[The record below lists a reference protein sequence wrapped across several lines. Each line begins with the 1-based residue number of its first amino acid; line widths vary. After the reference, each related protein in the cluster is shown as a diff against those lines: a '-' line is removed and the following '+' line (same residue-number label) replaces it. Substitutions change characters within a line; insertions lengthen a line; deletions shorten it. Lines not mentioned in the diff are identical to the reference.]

1 MSNEAVLQGDARR
14 EGGVPI
20 LTLLI
25 ALIAIGLGVFAS
37 LPLFIEGHTAFNTSS
52 NLVWGLPVVAY
63 VFLALSSTGLAMVSS
78 LAMVFGWKDFY
89 PIAKRCLWLAVAI
102 LIAGFIS
109 LALELGHPF
118 RMLWAIPLNLQI
130 QSPLFWMGVWYLIA
144 LGFMI
149 VKLALLH
156 REEWSTSRS
165 HTIGIAT
172 FGSEILA
179 AVTLALV
186 FGMMAMR
193 PYWYGSFVPVYFLVT
208 AALSGVA
215 FATLVGF
222 FAHGLGTASM
232 SARMKYLMTEPM
244 PKLFAALLG
253 TVLVL
258 AVARVITGLWSN
270 QPEITLVTRHF
281 VESPWF
287 HVQLWLGMVLPLT
300 LLLMPKL
307 RVQSLVQILASVLVL
322 IGVFIGRY
330 EYIVGGQLVPLWQGT
345 WQPDLIAYTPSLTEW
360 GIVIFGVGIGL
371 LIYAV
376 GVWMFRLD
384 DAPADA
390 R

>member
-1 MSNEAVLQGDARR
+1 MSNEAVMQDAPR
-14 EGGVPI
+14 EGGFPI
-20 LTLLI
+20 VTFVV
-25 ALIAIGLGVFAS
+25 ALIAIGVGIYAS
-37 LPLFIEGHTAFNTSS
+37 LPLLAEGHSAFNTTS
-52 NLVWGLPVVAY
+52 NLAWGLPVVAY

-89 PIAKRCLWLAVAI
+89 PIAKRCLWLAVAL

-118 RMLWAIPLNLQI
+118 RMLWAIPLNLQV

-144 LGFMI
+144 LVFMV
-149 VKLALLH
+149 VKLALLQK
-156 REEWSTSRS
+156 EEWSTSASRAV
-165 HTIGIAT
+165 GIAT
-172 FGSEILA
+172 FTSEILA

-215 FATLVGF
+215 FATLFAF
-222 FAHGLGTASM
+222 FAHGLGTSSM
-232 SARMKYLMTEPM
+232 SARMQHLMTDTM
-244 PKLFAALLG
+244 PKIFAALLG

-270 QPEITLVTRHF
+270 QPEIALVTRHF
-281 VESPWF
+281 VDSPWF
-287 HVQLWLGMVLPLT
+287 HVQLWLGMVLPFI
-300 LLLMPKL
+300 LLLSPKL
-307 RVQSLVQILASVLVL
+307 RVQPIIQLLAAVLVL
-322 IGVFIGRY
+322 LGVFIGRY
-330 EYIVGGQLVPLWQGT
+330 EYIVGGQLVPLFKGT
-345 WQPDLIAYTPSLTEW
+345 WYPDLIAYTPSMAEW
-360 GIVIFGVGIGL
+360 GIVLFGVGIGL
-371 LIYAV
+371 LIYAI
-376 GVWMFRLD
+376 GAWMFRLD

>member
-1 MSNEAVLQGDARR
+1 MSNEAVMQDAPRD
-14 EGGVPI
+14 GGVPI
-20 LTLLI
+20 LTFLV
-25 ALIAIGLGVFAS
+25 ALIAIGVGIYAS
-37 LPLFIEGHTAFNTSS
+37 LPLFAEGHAAFNTTS
-52 NLVWGLPVVAY
+52 NVVWGLPVVAY

-89 PIAKRCLWLAVAI
+89 PIAKRCLWLAVAL

-118 RMLWAIPLNLQI
+118 RMLWAIPLNLQV

-144 LGFMI
+144 LVFMV
-149 VKLALLH
+149 VKLALLQK
-156 REEWSTSRS
+156 EEWSTSGSRAV
-165 HTIGIAT
+165 GIAT
-172 FGSEILA
+172 FVAEILA

-215 FATLVGF
+215 FATLFAF
-222 FAHGLGTASM
+222 FAHGLGTSSM
-232 SARMKYLMTEPM
+232 SARMQHLMTDVM
-244 PKLFAALLG
+244 PKIFAALLG
-253 TVLVL
+253 LVLVL

-270 QPEITLVTRHF
+270 QPEISLVTRHF
-281 VESPWF
+281 VDSPWF
-287 HVQLWLGMVLPLT
+287 HVQLWLGMVLPFI
-300 LLLMPKL
+300 LLLSPKL
-307 RVQSLVQILASVLVL
+307 RVQPIIQVLASALVL

-330 EYIVGGQLVPLWQGT
+330 EYIVGGQLVPLFKGT
-345 WQPDLIAYTPSLTEW
+345 WYPDLIAYTPSMAEW
-360 GIVIFGVGIGL
+360 GIVLFGVGIGL

-376 GVWMFRLD
+376 GAWMFRLD

>member
-1 MSNEAVLQGDARR
+1 MSNEAVMQDAPRD
-14 EGGVPI
+14 GGVPI
-20 LTLLI
+20 LTLLV
-25 ALIAIGLGVFAS
+25 ALIAIGVGIYAS
-37 LPLFIEGHTAFNTSS
+37 LPLLAEGHSAFNTTS
-52 NLVWGLPVVAY
+52 NLAWGLPVVAY

-89 PIAKRCLWLAVAI
+89 PIAKRCLWLAVAL

-118 RMLWAIPLNLQI
+118 RMLWAIPLNLQV

-144 LGFMI
+144 LVFMV
-149 VKLALLH
+149 VKLALLQK
-156 REEWSTSRS
+156 EEWSTSASRAV
-165 HTIGIAT
+165 GIAT
-172 FGSEILA
+172 FVSEILA

-215 FATLVGF
+215 FATLFAF
-222 FAHGLGTASM
+222 FAHGLGTSSM
-232 SARMKYLMTEPM
+232 SARMRHLMTETM
-244 PKLFAALLG
+244 PKIFAALLG

-270 QPEITLVTRHF
+270 QPEISLVTRHF
-281 VESPWF
+281 VDSPWF
-287 HVQLWLGMVLPLT
+287 HVQLWLGMVLPFI
-300 LLLMPKL
+300 LLLSPKL
-307 RVQSLVQILASVLVL
+307 RVQPIIQLLAAVLVL
-322 IGVFIGRY
+322 LGVFIGRY
-330 EYIVGGQLVPLWQGT
+330 EYIVGGQLIPLFKGT
-345 WQPDLIAYTPSLTEW
+345 WYPDLIAYTPSMAEW
-360 GIVIFGVGIGL
+360 GIVLFGVGIGL

-376 GVWMFRLD
+376 GAWMFRLD

>member
-1 MSNEAVLQGDARR
+1 MSNEAVLQDDAPR
-14 EGGVPI
+14 ESGVPI
-20 LTLLI
+20 LTLLV
-25 ALIAIGLGVFAS
+25 ALITIGVGVFAS
-37 LPLFIEGHTAFNTSS
+37 LPLFSEGHAAFNTTS
-52 NLVWGLPVVAY
+52 NVMWGLPVVAY

-89 PIAKRCLWLAVAI
+89 PIAKRCLWLAVAV

-130 QSPLFWMGVWYLIA
+130 RSPLFWMGVWYLIA
-144 LGFMI
+144 LVFMM

-165 HTIGIAT
+165 RTIGIAT
-172 FGSEILA
+172 FVSEILA

-215 FATLVGF
+215 FATLFAF

-232 SARMKYLMTEPM
+232 SARTKHLTTNLMPT
-244 PKLFAALLG
+244 LFAMLLG

-258 AVARVITGLWSN
+258 SLARVVTGLWSN

-287 HVQLWLGMVLPLT
+287 HVQLWLGMVLPFI

-307 RVQSLVQILASVLVL
+307 RVLPLVQILASVLVL

-330 EYIVGGQLVPLWQGT
+330 EYIVGGQLIPLWKGT
-345 WQPDLIAYTPSLTEW
+345 WYPDLIAYTPSLTEW
-360 GIVIFGVGIGL
+360 GIVIFGVGVGL

-376 GVWMFRLD
+376 GAWMFRLD

>member
-1 MSNEAVLQGDARR
+1 MSNEAVMQDAPRD
-14 EGGVPI
+14 GGVPI
-20 LTLLI
+20 LTLLV
-25 ALIAIGLGVFAS
+25 ALIAIAVGIYAS
-37 LPLFIEGHTAFNTSS
+37 LPLLAEGHSAFNTTS
-52 NLVWGLPVVAY
+52 NLAWGLPVVAY

-89 PIAKRCLWLAVAI
+89 PIAKRCLWLAVAL

-118 RMLWAIPLNLQI
+118 RMLWAIPLNLQV

-144 LGFMI
+144 LVFMV
-149 VKLALLH
+149 VKLALLQK
-156 REEWSTSRS
+156 EEWSTSASRAV
-165 HTIGIAT
+165 GIAT
-172 FGSEILA
+172 FTSEILA

-215 FATLVGF
+215 FATLFAF
-222 FAHGLGTASM
+222 FAHGLGTSSM
-232 SARMKYLMTEPM
+232 SARMQHLMTDTM
-244 PKLFAALLG
+244 PKIFAALLG

-270 QPEITLVTRHF
+270 QPEIALVTRHF
-281 VESPWF
+281 VDSPWF
-287 HVQLWLGMVLPLT
+287 HVQLWLGMVLPFI
-300 LLLMPKL
+300 LLLSPKL
-307 RVQSLVQILASVLVL
+307 RVQPIIQLLAAVLVL
-322 IGVFIGRY
+322 LGVFIGRY
-330 EYIVGGQLVPLWQGT
+330 EYIVGGQLVPLFKGT
-345 WQPDLIAYTPSLTEW
+345 WYPDLIAYTPSMAEW
-360 GIVIFGVGIGL
+360 GIVLFGVGIGL
-371 LIYAV
+371 LIYAI
-376 GVWMFRLD
+376 GAWMFRLD

>member
-1 MSNEAVLQGDARR
+1 MSNEAVMQDAPRD
-14 EGGVPI
+14 GGVPI
-20 LTLLI
+20 LTLLV
-25 ALIAIGLGVFAS
+25 ALIAIGVGIYAS
-37 LPLFIEGHTAFNTSS
+37 LPLLAEGHSAFNTTS
-52 NLVWGLPVVAY
+52 NLAWGLPVVAY

-89 PIAKRCLWLAVAI
+89 PIAKRCLWLAVAL

-118 RMLWAIPLNLQI
+118 RMLWAIPLNLQV

-144 LGFMI
+144 LVFMV
-149 VKLALLH
+149 VKLALLQK
-156 REEWSTSRS
+156 EEWSTSASR
-165 HTIGIAT
+165 TVGIAT
-172 FGSEILA
+172 FVSEILA

-215 FATLVGF
+215 FATLFTF
-222 FAHGLGTASM
+222 FAHGLGTSSM
-232 SARMKYLMTEPM
+232 SPRMTHLMTETM
-244 PKLFAALLG
+244 PKIFAALLG

-270 QPEITLVTRHF
+270 QPEIALVTRHF
-281 VESPWF
+281 VDSPWF
-287 HVQLWLGMVLPLT
+287 HVQLWLGMVLPFI
-300 LLLMPKL
+300 LLLSPKL
-307 RVQSLVQILASVLVL
+307 RVQPIIQLLAAVLVL
-322 IGVFIGRY
+322 LGVFIGRY
-330 EYIVGGQLVPLWQGT
+330 EYIVGGQLVPLFKGT
-345 WQPDLIAYTPSLTEW
+345 WYPDLIAYTPSMAEW
-360 GIVIFGVGIGL
+360 GIVLFGVGIGL
-371 LIYAV
+371 LIYAI
-376 GVWMFRLD
+376 GMWMFRLD

>member
-1 MSNEAVLQGDARR
+1 MSNEAVMQDAPRD
-14 EGGVPI
+14 GGVPI
-20 LTLLI
+20 LTLLV
-25 ALIAIGLGVFAS
+25 ALIAIGVGIYAS
-37 LPLFIEGHTAFNTSS
+37 LPLLAEGHSAFNTTS
-52 NLVWGLPVVAY
+52 NLAWGLPVVAY

-89 PIAKRCLWLAVAI
+89 PIAKRCLWLAVAL

-118 RMLWAIPLNLQI
+118 RMLWAIPLNLQV

-144 LGFMI
+144 LVFMV
-149 VKLALLH
+149 VKLALLQK
-156 REEWSTSRS
+156 EEWSTSASRAV
-165 HTIGIAT
+165 GIAT
-172 FGSEILA
+172 FVSEILA

-215 FATLVGF
+215 FATLFAF
-222 FAHGLGTASM
+222 FAHGLGTSSM
-232 SARMKYLMTEPM
+232 SARMKHLMTETM
-244 PKLFAALLG
+244 PKIFAALLG

-270 QPEITLVTRHF
+270 QPEIALVTRHF
-281 VESPWF
+281 VDSPWF
-287 HVQLWLGMVLPLT
+287 HVQLWLGMVLPFI
-300 LLLMPKL
+300 LLLSPKL
-307 RVQSLVQILASVLVL
+307 RVQPIIQLLAAVLVL
-322 IGVFIGRY
+322 LGVFIGRY
-330 EYIVGGQLVPLWQGT
+330 EYIVGGQLVPLFKGT
-345 WQPDLIAYTPSLTEW
+345 WYPDLIAYTPSMAEW
-360 GIVIFGVGIGL
+360 GIVLFGVGIGL
-371 LIYAV
+371 LIYAI
-376 GVWMFRLD
+376 GAWMFRLD

>member
-1 MSNEAVLQGDARR
+1 MSNEAVLQDAPR
-14 EGGVPI
+14 GGGMPI

-25 ALIAIGLGVFAS
+25 ALIAIGLGVYTS
-37 LPLFIEGHTAFNTSS
+37 LPLFSEGHAAFNTSS
-52 NLVWGLPVVAY
+52 NVVWGLPVVAY

-89 PIAKRCLWLAVAI
+89 PIAKRCLWLAVTV

-144 LGFMI
+144 LIFMI

-156 REEWSTSRS
+156 RDEWSTSRS
-165 HTIGIAT
+165 RTVGIAT
-172 FGSEILA
+172 FVSESLA

-215 FATLVGF
+215 FATLFAF
-222 FAHGLGTASM
+222 FAHRLGTTSM
-232 SARMKYLMTEPM
+232 SARMKHLMTDLM
-244 PKLFAALLG
+244 PKIFAALLG

-270 QPEITLVTRHF
+270 QPEISLVTRHF
-281 VESPWF
+281 VDSPWF
-287 HVQLWLGMVLPLT
+287 HVQLWLGMVLPFI

-307 RVQSLVQILASVLVL
+307 RVQPLIQVLASVLVL
-322 IGVFIGRY
+322 LGVFIGRY
-330 EYIVGGQLVPLWQGT
+330 EYIVGGQLIPLWKGT
-345 WQPDLIAYTPSLTEW
+345 WYPDLIAYTPSLTEW
-360 GIVIFGVGIGL
+360 GIVIFGVGVGL

-376 GVWMFRLD
+376 GTWMFRLD

>member
-1 MSNEAVLQGDARR
+1 MSNEAVLQDAPR
-14 EGGVPI
+14 EGGVPVF
-20 LTLLI
+20 TLLV
-25 ALIAIGLGVFAS
+25 ALIAIGLGVYAS
-37 LPLFIEGHTAFNTSS
+37 LPLFSEGHAAFNTTS
-52 NLVWGLPVVAY
+52 NVMWGLPVVAY

-78 LAMVFGWKDFY
+78 LAMVFGWTDFY
-89 PIAKRCLWLAVAI
+89 PIAKRSLWLAVAV

-130 QSPLFWMGVWYLIA
+130 RSPLFWMGVWYLIA
-144 LGFMI
+144 LGFMV

-156 REEWSTSRS
+156 GEEWSTSRS
-165 HTIGIAT
+165 RTVGVAT
-172 FGSEILA
+172 FVSEILA

-215 FATLVGF
+215 FATMFAF
-222 FAHGLGTASM
+222 FAHGVGTASM
-232 SARMKYLMTEPM
+232 STRTKHLMTDLM
-244 PKLFAALLG
+244 PRIFAVLLG
-253 TVLVL
+253 AVLVL
-258 AVARVITGLWSN
+258 SLARVATGLWSN
-270 QPEITLVTRHF
+270 QPEITLVSRHF

-287 HVQLWLGMVLPLT
+287 HVQLWLGMVLPFI

-307 RVQSLVQILASVLVL
+307 RAQPGVQILASVLVL

-330 EYIVGGQLVPLWQGT
+330 EYIVGGQLIPLWKGT
-345 WQPDLIAYTPSLTEW
+345 WYPDLIAYTPSLTEW
-360 GIVIFGVGIGL
+360 GIVIFGVGVGL
-371 LIYAV
+371 LIYAI
-376 GVWMFRLD
+376 GAWMFRLD

>member
-1 MSNEAVLQGDARR
+1 MSNEAVMQDAPRD
-14 EGGVPI
+14 GGVPI
-20 LTLLI
+20 LTLLV
-25 ALIAIGLGVFAS
+25 ALIAIGVGIYAS
-37 LPLFIEGHTAFNTSS
+37 LPLFAEGHSAFNTTS
-52 NLVWGLPVVAY
+52 NVVWGLPVVAY

-89 PIAKRCLWLAVAI
+89 PVAKRCLWLAVAL

-118 RMLWAIPLNLQI
+118 RMLWAIPLNLQV

-144 LGFMI
+144 LVFMV
-149 VKLALLH
+149 VKLALLQ

-165 HTIGIAT
+165 RTVGIAT
-172 FGSEILA
+172 FVSEILA

-208 AALSGVA
+208 AALSGAA
-215 FATLVGF
+215 FATLF
-222 FAHGLGTASM
+222 AFLAHGLGTSSM
-232 SARMKYLMTEPM
+232 SARMTHLMTDLM
-244 PKLFAALLG
+244 PKIFAALLG

-270 QPEITLVTRHF
+270 QPEISLVTRYF
-281 VESPWF
+281 VDSPWF
-287 HVQLWLGMVLPLT
+287 HVQLWLGMVLPFI
-300 LLLMPKL
+300 LLLSPKL
-307 RVQSLVQILASVLVL
+307 RVQPIIQVLASVLVL
-322 IGVFIGRY
+322 VGVFIGRY
-330 EYIVGGQLVPLWQGT
+330 EYIVGGQLVPLFKGT
-345 WQPDLIAYTPSLTEW
+345 WYPDLIAYTPSMAEW
-360 GIVIFGVGIGL
+360 GIVLFGVGIGL

-376 GVWMFRLD
+376 GAWMFRLD